1 MGAFVA
7 EILYENGVS
16 TVPVGEASDMT
27 GTVETTFVYVISI
40 DLI

>member
-1 MGAFVA
+1 MGVFVA
-7 EILYENGVS
+7 EMLYENVVP

-27 GTVETTFVYVISI
+27 GTVETIFVYVISI